1 MVKSISLRAAGV
13 STGYGPASG
22 AGRRRWGQVGPP
34 PMPVPLGMLFIAL
47 SDPGRL
53 LSVPIPPSFSQIG
66 PAGRLQSLLLQ
77 LGRRTPDLD
86 ESPQVETVP
95 LVRYDGAP

>member
-1 MVKSISLRAAGV
+1 MVK
-13 STGYGPASG
+13 P
-22 AGRRRWGQVGPP
+22 GQLVC
-34 PMPVPLGMLFIAL
+34 PLGMGQPLELEGGDGGRWALLPRSTLFRAL

-53 LSVPIPPSFSQIG
+53 LSVPIPPSFPQIG